1 MPSRNWRTINR
12 LIESL
17 WEIIMTIEIS
27 EEEREQLSDQ
37 IKKLYDIR
45 KRQ

>member
-1 MPSRNWRTINR
+1 MPSRDWRTVNR
-12 LIESL
+12 SIESL

-37 IKKLYDIR
+37 IKTLYDIR

>member
-1 MPSRNWRTINR
+1 MPSRDWRTVNR
-12 LIESL
+12 SIEAL

-27 EEEREQLSDQ
+27 EQEREQLSDQ
-37 IKKLYDIR
+37 MKKLYEIR

>member
-12 LIESL
+12 SIESL

>member
-12 LIESL
+12 SIESI

-37 IKKLYDIR
+37 IIALYEIR
-45 KRQ
+45 KRS

>member
-1 MPSRNWRTINR
+1 MPSRNWRTVDR
-12 LIESL
+12 AIEQL

-27 EEEREQLSDQ
+27 EEERDQLSEQ
-37 IKKLYDIR
+37 IKKLYQVR